1 MNALKFIA
9 AVFVGMMLGGL
20 AIWAVEMVG
29 HNLYPPPADIDVSNP
44 QNVAKAIADAPMS
57 ALLFV
62 VLAYAV
68 GAFIGG
74 LVAQLIKNGPSV
86 LSALTTGLIL
96 LIFWQHYTPICSAS
110 HLDDCCR
117 PCRVST
123 FFVVGRKACSQ
134 KTHFH
139 KIRAI

>member
-1 MNALKFIA
+1 MNALKFVA

-96 LIFWQHYTPICSAS
+96 LIFGSITLLSVPHPTWMIVAGLAVFLPFSW
-110 HLDDCCR
+110 LG
-117 PCRVST
+117 
-123 FFVVGRKACSQ
+123 GRLVRKKPTSI
-134 KTHFH
+134 K
-139 KIRAI
+139 